1 MNKNK
6 QKTKKRKRK
15 RKKKKRNTTI
25 RTMEEK
31 KPHKLLKLAFS
42 GKD

>member
-15 RKKKKRNTTI
+15 KKKKRNTTI